1 MGGVLGD
8 DLLLCVDVVAMLQL
22 LVLAPPAL
30 GVAVTAELLRHALA

>member
-8 DLLLCVDVVAMLQL
+8 DLLVCVDIVTVLQV